1 MPHCVRLESAP
12 FRHQVFMMSETKSRN
27 LMERFQMRAILA
39 LTVAGVVVGAAS
51 IFSWTGAMAQQTPKQ
66 TQTNT
71 PPNQI
76 DSIKTPEDKGLTE
89 FWTAER
95 LRSAQP
101 MPMPRVDPS
110 DTKK

>member
-1 MPHCVRLESAP
+1 
-12 FRHQVFMMSETKSRN
+12 
-27 LMERFQMRAILA
+27 MRAILA
-39 LTVAGVVVGAAS
+39 LTVAGVVVTAVS
-51 IFSWTGAMAQQTPKQ
+51 TLTWTGAMAQQTPKQ

-71 PPNQI
+71 RPNQI

-95 LRSAQP
+95 LRNAQP
-101 MPMPRVDPS
+101 MPLPRVDPS